1 MKEKYLKYIP
11 KTLQEDFIDNRV
23 IPFIGAGFSKN
34 AITVDG
40 TSIADW
46 DELGRRVAEYIP
58 NYAYTNAIDSLS
70 LFEYEFSRA
79 KLIELLAKEL
89 SINQLKPG
97 KTHQAFCNLYFDT
110 ICTTNFDF
118 LLEQTLTA
126 KLIPF
131 STIITEE
138 RLPINTHEK
147 TKLIKLHG
155 DFNHPEKMIITEE
168 DYDSYIDRNKVL
180 STYVSNLFITKTL
193 LLIGYSFDD
202 TDIRTLW
209 QIINDRL
216 GKLNMPA
223 YVVLV
228 DANPIEIA
236 RFERRNVK
244 VINLPGDKTDYPDI
258 LCDFFI
264 EIKQF
269 IDTHMPEQIVV
280 TTEKASE
287 ELRMPQEDSRLRFV
301 SVPDTRLAFVK
312 ELIYSILDENNI
324 SPISLN
330 ETIMPGET
338 IIRKI
343 DVLISKASIA
353 IVDISGNNANVM
365 WELGNLM
372 SKKKFVIMIGDGNP
386 SEIVPF
392 DVSEIPYLKYSISGD
407 NTEFLEGLTR
417 CIRQWRAYRPQTS
430 MDEDYFRLLEMGEY
444 DAAVIAVFRFL
455 ETTLREKDH
464 LKNNIAVMGYLNLLN
479 TNNEKDRSNLKNV
492 KSYVAIRNEIIHT
505 NEKVNKKQAEKIIA
519 DVVELCAAIKEGRVI
534 IL

>member
-1 MKEKYLKYIP
+1 MNERYLKYIP
-11 KTLQEDFIDNRV
+11 KTLREDFIDNRV

-34 AITVDG
+34 ALTADG
-40 TSIADW
+40 SSVADW
-46 DELGRRVAEYIP
+46 DELGRRIAEYIP

-118 LLEQTLTA
+118 LLEQTLTT

-168 DYDSYIDRNKVL
+168 DYDSYIDKNKVL

-202 TDIRTLW
+202 ADIRTLW
-209 QIINDRL
+209 QIINNRL

-223 YVVLV
+223 YVILV

-244 VINLPGDKTDYPDI
+244 VINLPGNKADYPDI
-258 LCDFFI
+258 LCKFFI

-269 IDTHMPEQIVV
+269 IDTHVPEQIVV

-287 ELRMPQEDSRLRFV
+287 ELRMPQEDSRLCFV

-312 ELIYSILDENNI
+312 ELVYSILDENNI

-343 DVLISKASIA
+343 DTLISKASIA

-365 WELGNLM
+365 WELENLM
-372 SKKKFVIMIGDGNP
+372 SKKKFVIMIGDINP
-386 SEIVPF
+386 SEITLF

-407 NTEFLEGLTR
+407 NADFLDGLTR
-417 CIRQWRAYRPQTS
+417 CIRQWSAYRSQTS
-430 MDEDYFRLLEMGEY
+430 MNEDYFRLLEMGEY
-444 DAAVIAVFRFL
+444 NAAVIAAFRFL
-455 ETTLREKDH
+455 ETTLREH
-464 LKNNIAVMGYLNLLN
+464 FHQNNNPAVMGYLNLLN
-479 TNNEKDRSNLKNV
+479 TYNEKDKNNLKKV
-492 KSYVAIRNEIIHT
+492 KAYVAIRNEIVHT
-505 NEKVNKKQAEKIIA
+505 NQKVNKKQAEEIIA
-519 DVVELCAAIKEGRVI
+519 DVVELCAAIKDGRVI
-534 IL
+534 ML